1 MPIQFQHEAH
11 QKIYE
16 KVAQHAREIWGEMAR
31 FRDDAPVFLLDMGSA
46 FVRVAVFPWGDDD
59 AFVNARSWV
68 ICGAEIKPDLMH
80 FLLRK
85 NDDFRFGAFGL
96 DKDNDIFFE
105 HSIVGST
112 CDKLE
117 LKACVM
123 AVLTTADRFDDEIQQ
138 RWGGTRAVDRTK

>member
-1 MPIQFQHEAH
+1 MPIEFQHEAH
-11 QKIYE
+11 KKIFE
-16 KVAQHAREIWGEMAR
+16 KVAQQARELWGEMAR
-31 FRDDAPVFLLDMGSA
+31 FREDAPVFLLDGGSA

-59 AFVNARSWV
+59 AFVNARAWV
-68 ICGAEIKPDLMH
+68 ICGAEIKPELMH

-112 CDKLE
+112 CDKPE
-117 LKACVM
+117 LKSCVM
-123 AVLTTADRFDDEIQQ
+123 AVLSTADKFDDEVQQ
-138 RWGGTRAVDRTK
+138 RWGGTRAADRTK